1 MVLCESQIL
10 RRLKKWALNR
20 QNRSERTQLCRVL
33 SCRAKGNLLALVMV
47 ICQSARSDMV
57 KKVDNSVNVG
67 VLFLS
72 LLNFA

>member
-10 RRLKKWALNR
+10 RRLKKSAFNW
-20 QNRSERTQLCRVL
+20 QKRSERTQLCRVL
-33 SCRAKGNLLALVMV
+33 SCRAEGNLLVLVMV
-47 ICQSARSDMV
+47 IRQSARSDIV
-57 KKVDNSVNVG
+57 KKVDNSLNVG